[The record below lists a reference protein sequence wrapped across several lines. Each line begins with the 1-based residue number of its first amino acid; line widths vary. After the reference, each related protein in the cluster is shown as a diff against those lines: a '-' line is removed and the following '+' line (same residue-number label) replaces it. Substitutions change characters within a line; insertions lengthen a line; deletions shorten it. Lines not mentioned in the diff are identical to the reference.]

1 MQVLKRNAEE
11 QVRTHSSAAG
21 DTKRPKVPS
30 RKQFLEVELQP
41 QLHDARIPGRG
52 ELPEI
57 AGPEVVADIMELSV
71 VEGVKGF
78 HAEFQTAAACF
89 AEYKALEEREVP
101 IVAALSSRCVVGQI
115 AEGAQGWKRKGRRQE
130 HRSTGRFAAC

>member
-41 QLHDARIPGRG
+41 QLHDARIQ
-52 ELPEI
+52 
-57 AGPEVVADIMELSV
+57 AEVNCPKLLDPKLLLTS
-71 VEGVKGF
+71 
-78 HAEFQTAAACF
+78 
-89 AEYKALEEREVP
+89 
-101 IVAALSSRCVVGQI
+101 
-115 AEGAQGWKRKGRRQE
+115 WN
-130 HRSTGRFAAC
+130 